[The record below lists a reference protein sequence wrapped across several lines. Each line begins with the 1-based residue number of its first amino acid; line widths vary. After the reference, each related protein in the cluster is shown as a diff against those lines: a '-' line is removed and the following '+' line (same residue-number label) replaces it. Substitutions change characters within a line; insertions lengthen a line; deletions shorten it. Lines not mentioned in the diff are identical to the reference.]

1 MTPDYDNRML
11 QAPMG
16 RDSDPF
22 ADIGP
27 TAPSRQQLLR
37 QMRDIK
43 ERAQMAMD
51 HLHHGRADVPR
62 ALVIRDHIKAALN
75 VRDGAE

>member
-16 RDSDPF
+16 RENDAF

-27 TAPSRQQLLR
+27 SVPSRQQLLR
-37 QMRDIK
+37 QMREIK
-43 ERAQMAMD
+43 DHAQHAMD
-51 HLHHGRADVPR
+51 VLNHENTDVPR
-62 ALVIRDHIKAALN
+62 ALVIRDHIKAVLN
-75 VRDGAE
+75 VRSGAE